1 MKNSIWCL
9 LLVLSASLLASSTVQ
24 AEECRNQNKYYAG
37 YFSCTG
43 NSKVHYSITTM
54 SLVEED
60 KSCPAVSPINTPRF
74 ATVSIIDSV
83 TQQVK
88 IQIKLA
94 EGEYQTSDMGGM
106 KVQFKVPSLK
116 LKLNCEILPGGGFSI
131 GN

>member
-1 MKNSIWCL
+1 MNKSMLCL
-9 LLVLSASLLASSTVQ
+9 LFALSASLFTSSDVQ

-37 YFSCTG
+37 YFSCPG
-43 NSKVHYSITTM
+43 NSKVQYGITTM

-74 ATVSIIDSV
+74 ATVSIIDS
-83 TQQVK
+83 TTKQVK

-94 EGEYQTSDMGGM
+94 EDEYQISDLGGM
-106 KVQFKVPSLK
+106 KVQFKIPSLK
-116 LKLNCEILPGGGFSI
+116 LKLNCEALPGGGFSI